1 MPTAEELLRQA
12 RAGDAGALG
21 ALLERYRPYLT
32 LLARV
37 EIGRRLQS
45 KADAA
50 DLVQETF
57 LEAHR
62 HFARFEGAAEPQL
75 AAWLRQILAGALAN
89 LLRRYLGTQGRD
101 VRLERDLAEGL
112 DRSSAA
118 LEGGL
123 VASCSSPSQ
132 QATTREQA
140 VRLADALAALPDD
153 YREVITLRHLQG
165 LTFPQVAR
173 AMGRSED
180 SVQKLWLRALG
191 KLRQAL
197 GGVP

>member
-1 MPTAEELLRQA
+1 
-12 RAGDAGALG
+12 G
-21 ALLERYRPYLT
+21 ALLERYRHYLT

-37 EIGRRLQS
+37 EIGRRLRS

-62 HFARFEGAAEPQL
+62 HFTAFHGVVEAQF
-75 AAWLRQILAGALAN
+75 AAWLRRILARTLAN
-89 LLRRYLGTQGRD
+89 LVRRYLGTQGRAG
-101 VRLERDLAEGL
+101 RLERDLNAGL

-123 VASCSSPSQ
+123 VAPCSSPSQ

-165 LTFPQVAR
+165 LTFPEVAR
-173 AMGRSED
+173 AMGR
-180 SVQKLWLRALG
+180 
-191 KLRQAL
+191 
-197 GGVP
+197 